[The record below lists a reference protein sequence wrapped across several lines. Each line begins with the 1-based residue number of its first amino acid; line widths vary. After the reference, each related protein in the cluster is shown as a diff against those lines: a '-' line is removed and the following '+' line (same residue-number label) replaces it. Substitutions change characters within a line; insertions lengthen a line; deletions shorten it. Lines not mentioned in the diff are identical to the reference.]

1 MLTVDCMST
10 TVDTVDNPCGK
21 LCGECGKLA
30 VINRYFRVMQKFT
43 QLWKTMCIAVEVAFY
58 GNRLYVLRYRVETET
73 VEKNQAKMFGS
84 SVKLSS

>member
-1 MLTVDCMST
+1 
-10 TVDTVDNPCGK
+10 
-21 LCGECGKLA
+21 
-30 VINRYFRVMQKFT
+30 
-43 QLWKTMCIAVEVAFY
+43 MCIAVEVAFY